1 MKRIKQTFILRMV
14 TIVTLSLVIL
24 LPIKSLK
31 AESKFSISTSYN
43 NLLSNPD
50 QNGLLD
56 RLMIE
61 LFKRIDIDMELVFTT
76 AEKSLVDVNSGFFDG
91 EINRIE
97 GMEKAFPNLIRV
109 PEANMTMHFVAFS
122 KKSFNLN
129 GWSSIKPLYIGLV
142 NGWKILEQNTE
153 GFPNVIS
160 TPTEKE
166 LFTMLNKN
174 RLDVALYAKLTGYAA
189 LEQHGFTDIRHLEP
203 PLASRPMYLYVHK
216 THKTLVPRIA
226 DALREMKRDGSYSN
240 IMNK

>member
-1 MKRIKQTFILRMV
+1 MKRIKRAFTIRMLAIL
-14 TIVTLSLVIL
+14 TLSLIIL
-24 LPIKSLK
+24 LPIKSLT
-31 AESKFSISTSYN
+31 AQSKFSISTSYN
-43 NLLSNPD
+43 NLLSNPN

-76 AEKSLVDVNSGFFDG
+76 TEKSLVDVNSGFFDG

-97 GMEKAFPNLIRV
+97 GIEKAFPNLVRI
-109 PEANMTMHFVAFS
+109 PESNMIMHFVAFS
-122 KKSFNLN
+122 KRSFDIN

-142 NGWKILEQNTE
+142 RGWKILERNTE
-153 GFPNVIS
+153 GFPNVTS

-174 RLDVALYAKLTGYAA
+174 RLDIALYAKLTGYVA
-189 LEQHGFTDIRHLEP
+189 LEHFGFTDIRHLEP

-216 THKTLVPRIA
+216 KHKTLVPKIA
-226 DALREMKRDGSYSN
+226 DTLREMKRDGSYSN